1 MLDLA
6 ILGLLHDGPLHGYE
20 LKRRLAD
27 LGSWRVSFGSLY
39 PALRRLE
46 RNGCI
51 TVDRA
56 SGRRKTYS
64 LTAAGKDYF
73 HEMLEDH
80 AGTDDERA
88 FHLRMAFF
96 RHIDPETRIDV
107 LESRRASLSKRL
119 AATRTALRAATTR
132 ARERMDRYTV
142 ALMERGVRSAE
153 ADIAWLDDLIAT
165 ERSERSANSGHQP
178 VPAEPPEEHRP

>member
-20 LKRRLAD
+20 LKRRLAE

-51 TVDRA
+51 AVDRA
-56 SGRRKTYS
+56 SGRRKTYAI
-64 LTAAGKDYF
+64 TAAGKEYF

-80 AGTDDERA
+80 EGTEDERA

-96 RHIDPETRIDV
+96 RHIDTETRIDV

-119 AATRTALRAATTR
+119 AATRTALRSATTR
-132 ARERMDRYTV
+132 ARERMDRYTL

-153 ADIAWLDDLIAT
+153 ADIAWLDELIAT
-165 ERSERSANSGHQP
+165 ERSERSAD
-178 VPAEPPEEHRP
+178 PESPEGNRP